1 MVYQFVLNI
10 EDNYVQPIQSIQW
23 YGKMFREKGAHVQE
37 VYVDEGGD
45 HITFQTKKYREQ
57 MQHSLITRLL
67 EGRKAT
73 LMEVGSTRQ

>member
-1 MVYQFVLNI
+1 
-10 EDNYVQPIQSIQW
+10 
-23 YGKMFREKGAHVQE
+23 MFREKGAHVQE